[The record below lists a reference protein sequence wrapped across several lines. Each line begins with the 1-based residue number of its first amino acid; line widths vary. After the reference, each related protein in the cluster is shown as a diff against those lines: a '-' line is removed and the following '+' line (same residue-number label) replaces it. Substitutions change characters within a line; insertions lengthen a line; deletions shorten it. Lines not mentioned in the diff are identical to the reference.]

1 METATPHTSGR
12 PVQGEVLNHPQS
24 TTSWTNLQAGS
35 RSSLTPD
42 REQADRFLTLLD
54 EEADRFTFQTFDD
67 NKNRKDQRLLRVL
80 HGTLAEHWQEL
91 SRLNQAGAG
100 IFVTVNRT
108 DLHGR
113 KTENI
118 AGVRAVFQEQDRPGC
133 PELPTNSHIEVES
146 SPGKHHRYVLLDG
159 CPLDGF
165 APLQERLVQDY
176 GSDPAAKDLA
186 RVLRLPG
193 FFHQKDPN
201 RPHLVRI
208 TAESG
213 ELPLSYD
220 EAVRIFP
227 PVVRKPRPEPA
238 DTGEPANLA
247 EVQSALSAL
256 NPDMDYHQ
264 WVAVGMALHD
274 WSGGFAI
281 GLETWGRWSCNGAS
295 YRPGECTYKWESFTG
310 NGLTIKTLFDMAAKT
325 GWRWQGGG
333 HPGGPGGDFREH
345 QDAEVRQPLPLP
357 DLPAVAPFDYDLLP
371 ESFKPWVRDIAER
384 LQCPPD
390 FVAVAAMVA
399 LAVVVGRKVVIRPK
413 QHDSWSVVANQWAL
427 IVGRPGI
434 MKTPG
439 AEATF
444 GPMNMLIARALEEYD
459 QAMQRFEADKLAGK
473 LRAEAREKDAR
484 KRLKDHPDADL
495 DDLLFSVAIDPPTL
509 RRYRTNDTST
519 ASLGELLRLNPNGL
533 MVYRDE
539 LVSLLKGLD
548 REDQA
553 EGRGFFLTGWNGDSP
568 YTIDRIGRG
577 LHLHIPAVCISLL
590 GGTQPG
596 RLAEY
601 TRQAVRGGAADDG
614 LMQRFGLLVWP
625 DPVFDWQNI
634 DRLPDYDA
642 ERTAYAVFDR
652 LDQLDLLAIE
662 AEQDQTPDGDPTGLP
677 FLRFSPEALPHFQE
691 WHKAL
696 ELRLR
701 SGELHPALESHFSKY
716 RKLVPA
722 LALLIHLADDG
733 RGPVSEDATL
743 KALAW
748 TEYLETH
755 AHRVYGAVTQAEVS
769 AAKAILRRI
778 ERGDLKPPFASHDV
792 WRPGWTGLSDR
803 ELVGRALEMLTDYG
817 HLLVEKDR
825 ETGGRPATRYR
836 PVQVEVQP

>member
-1 METATPHTSGR
+1 MSD
-12 PVQGEVLNHPQS
+12 VK
-24 TTSWTNLQAGS
+24 TT
-35 RSSLTPD
+35 D
-42 REQADRFLTLLD
+42 REQAERFLTLLD
-54 EEADRFTFQTFDD
+54 EEADGFSFQTFDD
-67 NKNRKDQRLLRVL
+67 NKNRKDPRLVHVL
-80 HGTLAEHWQEL
+80 HGTLDEHWREL
-91 SRLNQAGAG
+91 CRLNQAGAG
-100 IFVTVNRT
+100 IFVTVNET
-108 DLHGR
+108 DLRGR
-113 KTENI
+113 KKENI
-118 AGVRAVFQEQDRPGC
+118 VRVRVIFQEADRPGC
-133 PELPTNSHIEVES
+133 PGLPTVPHIVAES
-146 SPGKHHRYVLLDG
+146 SPGKFHRYILLDG

-165 APLQERLVQDY
+165 GQLQERLVESY
-176 GSDPAAKDLA
+176 GSDPNAKDLA

-193 FFHQKDPN
+193 FYHLKDPSH
-201 RPHLVRI
+201 PHMVRI

-213 ELPLSYD
+213 ELPLAYA
-220 EAVRIFP
+220 EAIRIFP
-227 PVVRKPRPEPA
+227 PVVRQPRPAPA
-238 DTGEPANLA
+238 DTGTPADLA
-247 EVQSALSAL
+247 EVQSALSTL
-256 NPDMDYHQ
+256 NPDMLYME
-264 WVAVGMALHD
+264 WLSVGMALHD
-274 WSGGFAI
+274 WSGGSAV
-281 GLETWGRWSCNGAS
+281 GLEAWDGWSSNGAS
-295 YRPGECTYKWESFTG
+295 YRPGECTYKWQSFAG
-310 NGLTIKTLFDMAAKT
+310 AGKTIRTVFDMAAKT
-325 GWRWQGGG
+325 GWRWRGGSD
-333 HPGGPGGDFREH
+333 PGDPADDFSEH
-345 QDAEVRQPLPLP
+345 QDGEVRQPVPLP

-371 ESFKPWVRDIAER
+371 ESFKPWVSDIAER

-399 LAVVVGRKVVIRPK
+399 LAVVVGRKVAIRPK
-413 QHDSWSVVANQWAL
+413 KHDSWAVVANLWAL

-439 AEATF
+439 TEATF
-444 GPMNMLIARALEEYD
+444 GPMNRLIARALEEYD
-459 QAMQRFEADKLAGK
+459 EAIQRFEADKKEAK
-473 LRAEAREKDAR
+473 LRGEEREKKAR
-484 KRLKDHPDADL
+484 TRLKDDPDADL
-495 DDLLFSVAIDPPTL
+495 GDLLLSSTMEAPTL
-509 RRYRTNDTST
+509 RRYRTNDTSP
-519 ASLGELLRLNPNGL
+519 ASLGELMRLNPNGL
-533 MVYRDE
+533 LVYRDE
-539 LVSLLKGLD
+539 LVSLLKSLD
-548 REDQA
+548 KDDQV
-553 EGRGFFLTGWNGDSP
+553 EGRGFYLTGWNGDSP

-625 DPVFDWQNI
+625 DPVTTWKNI
-634 DRLPDYDA
+634 DRPPDYDA

-652 LDQLDLLAIE
+652 LDRLNLLAID
-662 AEQDQTPDGDPTGLP
+662 AELEHSPDGDPTGLP
-677 FLRFSPEALPHFQE
+677 FLRFSDEALRHFQE

-696 ELRLR
+696 EVRLR

-755 AHRVYGAVTQAEVS
+755 AHRVYGAVTQAEVA

-778 ERGDLKPPFASHDV
+778 ERCDLKPPFASHDV

-817 HLLVEKDR
+817 HLVVEVDR
-825 ETGGRPATRYR
+825 RTGGRPATRYR